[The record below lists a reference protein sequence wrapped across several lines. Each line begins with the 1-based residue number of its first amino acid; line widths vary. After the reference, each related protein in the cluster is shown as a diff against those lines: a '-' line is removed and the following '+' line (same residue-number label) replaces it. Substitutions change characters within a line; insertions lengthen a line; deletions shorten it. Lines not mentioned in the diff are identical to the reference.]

1 MKLTL
6 SFFRQKLIY
15 TAANLALAEMLYDT
29 GIEPD
34 MSGVVSLRIE
44 EILLDLTGCIDAD
57 I

>member
-34 MSGVVSLRIE
+34 MSVVVSLRID